1 MPVQMPYSLLG
12 DHNADDP
19 DHARY
24 GGFLAR
30 MEPATGKP
38 SALTHLRWLG
48 LGILI
53 GCTLLT
59 VYQFMFVSDAPRD
72 DMASR
77 QPVTSAAGSKGA
89 SGSAVAKTDSSAP
102 SQRPAA
108 NEKAGSQ
115 PTKTA
120 VITQGRAASPGF
132 ADSMNMLSPNG
143 EAATEAHAS
152 EAAALSAASESDT
165 KNDIH
170 GSIGDDY
177 PTALLAD
184 SLQLSEPALPSSS
197 SRRPS
202 NVSNDDP
209 DVAILQLLLQ
219 RIDKK
224 E

>member
-1 MPVQMPYSLLG
+1 MPYSLLG
-12 DHNADDP
+12 ENNAEDP

-30 MEPATGKP
+30 MEPSSAKP
-38 SALTHLRWLG
+38 SAITHLRWLG

-59 VYQFMFVSDAPRD
+59 VYQFIFVSDAPEAQTAANRS
-72 DMASR
+72 A
-77 QPVTSAAGSKGA
+77 TSEGA
-89 SGSAVAKTDSSAP
+89 STATGNATFATDDSRAGNDRASPNERADG
-102 SQRPAA
+102 PA
-108 NEKAGSQ
+108 Q
-115 PTKTA
+115 TA
-120 VITQGRAASPGF
+120 VITQGRTASPEF
-132 ADSMNMLSPNG
+132 ADSMSMMAPDGTS
-143 EAATEAHAS
+143 AS
-152 EAAALSAASESDT
+152 DARASDGTTASAASEADGA
-165 KNDIH
+165 NDAH

-177 PTALLAD
+177 PTALLAG
-184 SLQLSEPALPSSS
+184 SLQLSEPSLQSSS
-197 SRRPS
+197 PRRSS